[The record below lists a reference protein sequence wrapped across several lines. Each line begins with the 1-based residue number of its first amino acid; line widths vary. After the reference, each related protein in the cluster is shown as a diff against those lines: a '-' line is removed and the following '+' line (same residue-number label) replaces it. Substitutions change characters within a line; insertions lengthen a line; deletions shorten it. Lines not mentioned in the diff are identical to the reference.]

1 MTNSVRIFE
10 TGTEATLWV
19 ADCITAAVEKPREGR
34 GGLVL
39 GLPTGSTPEPV
50 YAELVRRHRE
60 EGLDFSKVTTF
71 NLDEY
76 WPMRTSHP
84 LSFTRF
90 MRERLIAP
98 VGIPVNRFYIPDGE
112 CPENEVDDH
121 CSRYRA
127 AIADA
132 GGIGLLFL
140 GLGSNGHIG
149 FNEPGSSVDS
159 VARLV
164 QLAPTTVARIRDQHP
179 DQDPPD
185 FGITLGVTGIL
196 AARRILVMATGERK
210 AEIVRRA
217 LQEEESA
224 DLPASY
230 LRRHAA
236 VDWVL
241 DEEAASAL
249 DRRRLAQP

>member
-1 MTNSVRIFE
+1 MNSVRIF
-10 TGTEATLWV
+10 
-19 ADCITAAVEKPREGR
+19 DTAAEAADFCADRIARDVATVREGR
-34 GGLVL
+34 RGAVL
-39 GLPTGSTPEPV
+39 GLPTGNTPEPV

-60 EGLDFSKVTTF
+60 EGLDFSKVTVF

-76 WPMRTSHP
+76 WPMRANHP

-90 MRERLIAP
+90 MREHLAGP
-98 VGIPVNRFYIPDGE
+98 VGLGERFHIPDGE
-112 CPENEVDDH
+112 CPEDEVDDH
-121 CSRYRA
+121 CLRYRS

-140 GLGSNGHIG
+140 GLGGNGHIG
-149 FNEPGSSVDS
+149 FNEPGSSVTS

-164 QLAPTTVARIRDQHP
+164 ELAPATVERIRDQHP
-179 DQDPPD
+179 DQEPPE
-185 FGITLGVTGIL
+185 FGITLGITGIL
-196 AARRILVMATGERK
+196 AARRILVMATGKRK
-210 AEIVRRA
+210 TEIVRRA
-217 LQEEESA
+217 LQEEESP

-236 VDWVL
+236 VEWVL
-241 DEEAASAL
+241 DEEAASTL